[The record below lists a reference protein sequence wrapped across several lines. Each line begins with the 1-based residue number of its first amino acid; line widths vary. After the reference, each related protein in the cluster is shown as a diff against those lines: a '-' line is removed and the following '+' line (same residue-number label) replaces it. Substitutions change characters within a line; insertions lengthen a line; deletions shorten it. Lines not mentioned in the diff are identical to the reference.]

1 MKLRYFIPMMAAVLT
16 MMVSCSEDF
25 EPTFL
30 DAVRVSQSQ
39 VALPASGGSVE
50 VTVNAKDAWTIADIP
65 EWLTVTPAQGQAGET
80 KVTFTAGA
88 TTDTKN
94 GTIYI
99 NCGDKSQRINV
110 MQVTKKTA
118 LPVSTCAEIIAGPD
132 SKTYRAKGVV
142 TRIAN
147 TVYGN
152 WYLQDETGEVYIY
165 GTLDKSGK
173 DGQNNSIAAWG
184 IEVGDILTVEGPKT
198 TYNGTVELVNVEV
211 ISIEKSLIKVDS
223 LDIANNT
230 LPLEGGEFKASLT
243 NKGNGVNVNIPSDA
257 QSWLHV
263 KGIDINGNATV
274 VTFLADK
281 NEGGDRSATINF
293 TTTDGKKNY
302 SSEATVTQKGA
313 IVEVSVADFLAAEV
327 GTTQY
332 RITGAITELYAS
344 DKQGKSFYIQD
355 FSGKTLV
362 YRVEGFIEAGAK
374 VGDIVTVVGQR
385 GAYKDSPQL
394 VSGNFEE
401 LKYAVTEVSIAEFLA
416 KENSKTTYYMVTGT
430 VKDLLSS
437 DGKENDYG
445 NLHITDGTN
454 DLYVYGCYPGYGA
467 SGDARKGF
475 VKAANI
481 EVGDRLTMI
490 GYKDT
495 YKDVIELCGGI
506 YFSHEKAE

>member
-1 MKLRYFIPMMAAVLT
+1 MKLRYFIPTMVAVLA
-16 MMVSCSEDF
+16 MLASCSEDF

-30 DAVRVSQSQ
+30 DAVKVSQSQ
-39 VALPASGGSVE
+39 VALPANGGAVE
-50 VTVNAKDAWTIADIP
+50 VTVTAKDAWTIADIP

-80 KVTFTAGA
+80 QVTFSATA
-88 TTDTKN
+88 TTETKN

-99 NCGDKSQRINV
+99 NCGSEAQRINV
-110 MQVTKKTA
+110 MQVTQKTA

-132 SKTYRAKGVV
+132 AKTFRAKGTV

-152 WYLQDETGEVYIY
+152 WYLADETGEIYIY
-165 GTLDKSGK
+165 GTLDRSGK
-173 DGQNNSIAAWG
+173 DGKNNSIEAWG

-223 LDIANNT
+223 LDIADNT
-230 LPLEGGEFKASLT
+230 LPLEGGEFKAMLT
-243 NKGNGVNVNIPSDA
+243 NKGNGVTVNIPEDA

-263 KGIDINGNATV
+263 KGIDIQGTTTV

-281 NEGGDRSATINF
+281 NEGGDRSANINF

-327 GTTQY
+327 GSTQY
-332 RITGAITELYAS
+332 RITGVITELYAS

-362 YRVEGFIEAGAK
+362 YRAEGFIEAGAK
-374 VGDIVTVVGQR
+374 VGDIVTIVGQR
-385 GAYKDSPQL
+385 GAYKDNPQL

-401 LKYAVTEVSIAEFLA
+401 LKYAVTEVSIAEFLT
-416 KENSKTTYYMVTGT
+416 KEDSKNTYYMVTGT

-437 DGKENDYG
+437 DGKENAYG

-467 SGDARKGF
+467 TGDARKNF
-475 VKAANI
+475 VTTANI
-481 EVGDRLTMI
+481 EVGDQLTMI

-495 YKDVIELCGGI
+495 YKEVVELCGGI
-506 YFSHEKAE
+506 YFSHKKAE